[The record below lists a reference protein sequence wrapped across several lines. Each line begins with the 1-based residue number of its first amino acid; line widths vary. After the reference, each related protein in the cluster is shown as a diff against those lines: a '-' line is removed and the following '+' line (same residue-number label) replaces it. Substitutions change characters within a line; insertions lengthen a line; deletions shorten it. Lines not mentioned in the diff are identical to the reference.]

1 MNYLGFVKKK
11 NIFNLVHNI
20 SYSSIWVGEK
30 IIYLKIEFKC

>member
-11 NIFNLVHNI
+11 NMFNLVHNI
-20 SYSSIWVGEK
+20 PYSSIWVGET